1 MMDAITTALSNLI
14 TMIGSVVS
22 ALIGNSGALA
32 PLLPLVGL
40 SIAGSVIFLG
50 VKVIKKI
57 SWGY

>member
-1 MMDAITTALSNLI
+1 MMNAITTALSNLI
-14 TMIGSVVS
+14 TMVGNVVT
-22 ALIGNSGALA
+22 ALIDSSGALA

-50 VKVIKKI
+50 VRVIKKI